1 MKENV
6 QFGRNL
12 EILRHFCNIK
22 KGWLTEEEA
31 QKARELKEKAAAE
44 KAANLPAQ
52 MIENIA
58 KGRVAK
64 FLKENCLVDQE
75 FQFGDGDKAT
85 VSQWLAAQDKELKVV
100 DFKRFTLVAE

>member
-1 MKENV
+1 V
-6 QFGRNL
+6 QAA
-12 EILRHFCNIK
+12 E
-22 KGWLTEEEA
+22 
-31 QKARELKEKAAAE
+31 EKA
-44 KAANLPAQ
+44 KNLPAQ

-85 VSQWLAAQDKELKVV
+85 VSQWLAQQDKELKIV